1 MLYSCRRHQAGQGA
15 GPGAGNSHAGGVL
28 VLPICLML
36 GSVANE
42 STGTGIAEL
51 DRALDGL
58 YWGDNVVWVWEG
70 AEVSSQGIFYDAI
83 ARRRE
88 DFGRTGYIVLSSD
101 PAMVKARW
109 PWIEI
114 LDARAGAP
122 ITSPRTLLD
131 AIRQFCVHAPRPL
144 MLFDSLEAL
153 SIRWGMR
160 VATDFFG
167 RCCPMLLDLGAI
179 AYWSVPGASQY
190 RTMHREIEQIT
201 QCVIVV
207 GEGRLRIGKAEGRP
221 PGVQGQ
227 LFRYSVK
234 DGMPKLQP
242 AQAAARV
249 GAALRAYR
257 LRRDLSQSDLAR
269 LADVSPSA
277 ISQVERGERGLSLE
291 TLLNLASRL
300 NITLDELLGG
310 EVTPDYRIG
319 RRHGLSSAPE
329 GSVTPL
335 LDDAEAGMRAY
346 LVSMP
351 RSAVVDAPFAHK
363 GAELVAVVSG
373 LVQVLVGSGRP
384 VLRRAETLLASRR
397 GIDGWRNVGETDA
410 QCLWVLRD

>member
-1 MLYSCRRHQAGQGA
+1 M
-15 GPGAGNSHAGGVL
+15 
-28 VLPICLML
+28 
-36 GSVANE
+36 ANE
-42 STGTGIAEL
+42 SAGTGVAEL

-58 YWGDNVVWVWEG
+58 YWGDNVVWVWEVG
-70 AEVSSQGIFYDAI
+70 DTSSQGIFYDAI
-83 ARRRE
+83 AQRRE
-88 DFGRTGYIVLSSD
+88 DFGRTGYVVVSSD
-101 PAMVKARW
+101 PAEVKVRW

-114 LDARAGAP
+114 LDARKGMP
-122 ITSPRTLLD
+122 IANPRALLD
-131 AIRQFCVHAPRPL
+131 AIRQFSVKAPRPL
-144 MLFDSLEAL
+144 LLFDSLEPL
-153 SIRWGMR
+153 SNRWGMR

-179 AYWSVPGASQY
+179 AYWSVPGASHY

-201 QCVIVV
+201 QCILVV

-227 LFRYSVK
+227 LFRYTVK
-234 DGMPKLQP
+234 DGTPNLQP

-257 LRRDLSQSDLAR
+257 MRRELSQSALAR
-269 LADVSPSA
+269 LAGVSPSA

-291 TLLNLASRL
+291 TLLALASRL

-319 RRHGLSSAPE
+319 RRHGLSSTLE

-335 LDDAEAGMRAY
+335 LDDAEAGLRAY
-346 LVSMP
+346 LVSLP
-351 RSAVVDAPFAHK
+351 RSAVVEAPFSHK
-363 GAELVAVVSG
+363 GPELVGVVSG

-384 VLRRAETLLASRR
+384 VLRRGETLLASRR
-397 GIDGWRNVGETDA
+397 GIDGWRNVGETEA
-410 QCLWVLRD
+410 QCMWVLRD